1 MEHWSAD
8 RLETHAIGR
17 APRPAPFALALL
29 VLTVAAVAL
38 RAGQFGNPLAGFDE
52 QYYLLVGS
60 RMWDGALPYVDLWDR
75 KPIGLFLLFAAM
87 QVVPGDGVLAAH
99 LGATA
104 FAIVTAML
112 LVLFSRR
119 ETGWT
124 AATLGGLFYLVL
136 LGQMWGDTT
145 QSPVFYNALVAGAAL
160 LTARAAADP
169 FSGTGQRRALLLM
182 LLAGLAIQIKTVALL
197 EGAWFG
203 LWLVYAGWRRSR
215 GDVGRTVSLAAWL
228 ALVGALPTL
237 MAITGYALLDHGEAW
252 WQANVLSV
260 LAKPRP
266 ADLAATGDLLE
277 SLEMLVPVAA
287 LAVLGLWQRTERF
300 RSWRQDTVFLLGW
313 IVVAAFDFAA
323 VGGYY
328 PHHAL
333 PLLLACCPLVAHA
346 ARVGRLGVTLVA
358 MFLLSPVLAAA
369 LSMPRAAAQERAIAR
384 HVTAALPADVRSRC
398 LLVYRGPVAYY
409 QLSHACLVTRFPFT
423 AHLSSRREA
432 PALGV
437 DPMSELRAAFERRPG
452 TVLALTGEPIEDR
465 NPAVH
470 AELLRQLRAH
480 YRLVRLLPHRAGTGG
495 ERLLMWRRLD
505 LLSHRGAQLPMVR

>member
-1 MEHWSAD
+1 MEHWSGD
-8 RLETHAIGR
+8 RLKTRAIGSE
-17 APRPAPFALALL
+17 PRLRPLALSVL
-29 VLTVAAVAL
+29 VLTVAAVVL

-60 RMWDGALPYVDLWDR
+60 RMWNGALPYVDLWDR
-75 KPIGLFLLFAAM
+75 KPVGLFLLFAAL
-87 QVVPGDGVLAAH
+87 QAVPGDGVLAAQF
-99 LGATA
+99 GATA
-104 FAIVTAML
+104 FAVATSVL

-119 ETGWT
+119 ATGWT
-124 AATLGGLFYLVL
+124 TATLAGIFYLVL

-145 QSPVFYNALVAGAAL
+145 QSPVFYNALVAAAAL
-160 LTARAAADP
+160 LTVRAAADP
-169 FSGTGQRRALLLM
+169 FGKRGRHRAVLAM
-182 LLAGLAIQIKTVALL
+182 LLAGVAIQIKTVALL

-203 LWLVYAGWRRSR
+203 IWLVSAAWQRSQ
-215 GDVGRTVSLAAWL
+215 GDVRRTARLAALL
-228 ALVGALPTL
+228 AVVGASPTL
-237 MAITGYALLDHGEAW
+237 AAIAGYAVLGHGDAW
-252 WQANVLSV
+252 WQANLLSV

-266 ADLAATGDLLE
+266 ADPASMRDLHE
-277 SLEMLVPVAA
+277 TLEMLIPVAA
-287 LAVLGLWQRTERF
+287 LGGLGLWHRTAHF
-300 RSWRQDTVFLLGW
+300 RTWRAGTIFLLGW
-313 IVVAAFDFAA
+313 IVVAAIDFVA

-346 ARVGRLGVTLVA
+346 ARVRPVGIPVMT
-358 MFLLSPVLAAA
+358 MFLLSPTVEATV
-369 LSMPRAAAQERAIAR
+369 SMPNVAARERAIAER
-384 HVTAALPADVRSRC
+384 VTAALPTDVRSRC

-409 QLSHACLVTRFPFT
+409 QLSDACLVTRYPFT

-437 DPMSELRAAFERRPG
+437 DPVSELQAAFARRPG
-452 TVLALTGEPIEDR
+452 TVLTLTGEPIEDR

-480 YRLVRLLPHRAGTGG
+480 YRLVRVLPHRAGADA

-505 LLSHRGAQLPMVR
+505 LLPRRRRQLPMVR